1 VRIRELVNE
10 AVEVDAEP
18 LGWGGVFS
26 PTLAF
31 EAICGEIKNP
41 NLGEVRA

>member
-1 VRIRELVNE
+1 LSSRSI
-10 AVEVDAEP
+10 
-18 LGWGGVFS
+18 FS

-31 EAICGEIKNP
+31 EAVRSKIKNP

>member
-18 LGWGGVFS
+18 LGWCGTFP

>member
-1 VRIRELVNE
+1 
-10 AVEVDAEP
+10 
-18 LGWGGVFS
+18 LGRGGTFP

-31 EAICGEIKNP
+31 KAVCGEIKNP